1 MAEKQW
7 VTIEY
12 FEDTH
17 DEGTAY
23 EAGTVFPREGVEV
36 TPERIEELS
45 TKKNKRQ
52 RPAIVELKELA
63 PKPSEKDLLDAKTVP
78 ELKKLA
84 DDKKLEYDSKTTK
97 DQLVALLLEK

>member
-1 MAEKQW
+1 MTEKQW

-12 FEDTH
+12 FEDEK
-17 DEGTAY
+17 DELTPY
-23 EAGTVFPREGVEV
+23 DAGTIYPREGVEV
-36 TPERIEELS
+36 TPERFEELS

-52 RPAIVELKELA
+52 RPAIAELKVLP

-84 DDKKLEYDSKTTK
+84 DDKKLEYDSKVTK